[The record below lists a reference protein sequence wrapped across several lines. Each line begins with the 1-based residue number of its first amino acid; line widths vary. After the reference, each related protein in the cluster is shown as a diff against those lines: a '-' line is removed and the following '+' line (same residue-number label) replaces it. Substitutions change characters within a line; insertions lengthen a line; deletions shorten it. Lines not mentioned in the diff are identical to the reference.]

1 MIRFQKFRLQFC
13 IVILFLF
20 LAPSLFAAQ
29 GISIDGKVKYP
40 ENFDRF
46 EYASDKAVKG
56 GTLVLHDLGSF
67 DKLNPFT
74 LKGIPPAGIDE
85 LVFETLA
92 VASLDEPFAAYGL
105 IAKDIAVA
113 ADKLSVTYTIHEKAK
128 FSDGTPITPE
138 DVKFSLETLKSDKA
152 HPSYQVYLQ
161 DISHAEILDARR
173 VRFIFARKNREL
185 HMIASQIPVFSKKYY
200 TDHPFDEEN
209 LTPPLGSGPYII
221 KNILPGKSIT
231 YELNPDYWARDI
243 NVRRGMFNFKT
254 ITYKYFKDQVVSLEA
269 FKAGDF
275 DFLYVN
281 VAKQW
286 ARDMDGQ
293 KFTSGQ
299 LVKESLPHKNNAG
312 MQGLVM
318 NVRRPLFKD
327 RLVRKALGLAFD
339 FEWTNSSL
347 FFDQYT
353 RCNSYF
359 SNSYLAA
366 VNLPDALDLK
376 YLSNHK
382 ALLPPEVFTEPLQ
395 APSTA
400 PPHNLRQNLRQA
412 KDLLEQAGWTVKNGA
427 LTDKD
432 GNKFEFEVLLYSAF
446 FERVIEPYLGNLS
459 KLGIKANIRNVDA
472 ALYQRRLKNFEYDMT
487 VHVFGQSQS
496 PGNEQRDYWH
506 SSAADREGSRNLA
519 GIKDPVV
526 DDIVEKIVY
535 AETQDELTGACR
547 ALDRVLWYGYYVVPN
562 WYVAQHRIAYSNKFS
577 RPEKLPLYYSPSQ
590 LLMTWWEKKE

>member
-1 MIRFQKFRLQFC
+1 
-13 IVILFLF
+13 
-20 LAPSLFAAQ
+20 
-29 GISIDGKVKYP
+29 
-40 ENFDRF
+40 
-46 EYASDKAVKG
+46 
-56 GTLVLHDLGSF
+56 
-67 DKLNPFT
+67 
-74 LKGIPPAGIDE
+74 
-85 LVFETLA
+85 
-92 VASLDEPFAAYGL
+92 
-105 IAKDIAVA
+105 
-113 ADKLSVTYTIHEKAK
+113 
-128 FSDGTPITPE
+128 
-138 DVKFSLETLKSDKA
+138 
-152 HPSYQVYLQ
+152 
-161 DISHAEILDARR
+161 
-173 VRFIFARKNREL
+173 
-185 HMIASQIPVFSKKYY
+185 MIASQIPVFSKKYF

-209 LTPPLGSGPYII
+209 LTPPLGSGPYTI
-221 KNILPGKSIT
+221 KNIMPGKSIT
-231 YELNPDYWARDI
+231 YELNPDYWAKDI

-254 ITYKYFKDQVVSLEA
+254 ITYKYFKDQVVALEA

-286 ARDMDGQ
+286 ARDMDGR
-293 KFTSGQ
+293 KFAAGE

-312 MQGLVM
+312 MQGFIM

-359 SNSYLAA
+359 SNSDLAA
-366 VNLPDALDLK
+366 TNLPGTLELQ
-376 YLSNHK
+376 YLNGHK
-382 ALLPPEVFTEPLQ
+382 ALLPPEVFSEPLQ

-400 PPHNLRQNLRQA
+400 PPHNLRQNLREA
-412 KDLLEQAGWTVKNGA
+412 KELLEQAGWTVKNGA

-432 GNKFEFEVLLYSAF
+432 GNTFEFEVLLYSAF
-446 FERVIEPYLGNLS
+446 FERVIEPYIKNLN

-472 ALYQRRLKNFEYDMT
+472 ALYQRRLKDFDYDMT

-496 PGNEQRDYWH
+496 PGNEQRDCWH
-506 SSAADREGSRNLA
+506 SSAADREGSRNLV

-526 DDIVEKIVY
+526 DDIVDKIVY
-535 AETQDELTGACR
+535 AETQLELTAACR
-547 ALDRVLWYGYYVVPN
+547 ALDRVLWQGYYVVPN

-590 LLMTWWEKKE
+590 ILMTWWGKKGD